1 MRGSDKIMSV
11 FKAGLVPIDN
21 TNYEHTI
28 LFSEISKSNLDLLRK
43 TVEDV
48 FLPVFSKEENLKS
61 WSKKSREDM
70 IDKLSGFSVET
81 KAIVGQINGKTE
93 LPLPTKSYI
102 NLINKKDKKMI
113 YELNITM
120 WKKLVKKVLKQ
131 DPETIF
137 KIKHNPGPNNE
148 IEFWQKRNENLK

>member
-1 MRGSDKIMSV
+1 MKGGDKIITV
-11 FKAGLVPIDN
+11 FKAGLVPIDE

-28 LFSEISKSNLDLLRK
+28 LFNEVSKNNLDLLRK

-48 FLPVFSKEENLKS
+48 FLPIFSKEDNLKT

-93 LPLPTKSYI
+93 LPLPTKS
-102 NLINKKDKKMI
+102 
-113 YELNITM
+113 
-120 WKKLVKKVLKQ
+120 
-131 DPETIF
+131 
-137 KIKHNPGPNNE
+137 
-148 IEFWQKRNENLK
+148 